1 MQPCC
6 AAGLF
11 TAICLTPP
19 AARFAF
25 VMDGTVV
32 ATAGAETRTLKEDD
46 FAYFPPAEAHRRV
59 SFTHR
64 CDLQSRLTR

>member
-1 MQPCC
+1 
-6 AAGLF
+6 
-11 TAICLTPP
+11 
-19 AARFAF
+19 
-25 VMDGTVV
+25 MDGTVV